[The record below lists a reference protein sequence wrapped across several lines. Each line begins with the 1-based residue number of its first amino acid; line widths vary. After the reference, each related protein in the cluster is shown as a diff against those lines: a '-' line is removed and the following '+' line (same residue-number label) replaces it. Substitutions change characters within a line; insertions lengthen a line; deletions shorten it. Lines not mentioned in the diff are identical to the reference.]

1 MAASNYY
8 GFAQGVSSQ
17 YRSLKA
23 FLELALYEVLREQAT
38 AFSLVPHPQVPEQS
52 FGTGPEFRN
61 PMDAGLGRVLREGAS
76 RRPEHHSQ
84 GPERALC
91 SLWKPTQD
99 SYSYGLSTATSG
111 YETKQYPPPAAGHQL
126 PATATLCPPG
136 GSGTQGAYGGSG
148 YGQAQPLPQMPTAE
162 AGPPASVACS
172 SYTYAP
178 ASSAQ
183 PMASSVPALPA
194 SSSFSAASAPY
205 TGPSYPSY
213 DASSYSV
220 ASPYYPPLLTPQMQ
234 PPPPPPPPPK
244 PVDSS
249 QWGGPGGSPSASCA
263 HSIAK
268 KLPVPSKLPRPRT
281 GPQPL
286 PLHYCDI
293 CKISCA
299 GPQQTYRE
307 HLEGQKHKKKEAAQK
322 MGVQP
327 NGSPRGVQ
335 AQLHCD
341 LCAVSCTGA
350 EAYAAHIR
358 GAKHQK
364 VCNEEGRVIRF
375 RCKLCECSF
384 NDPNARDMHVR
395 GRRHRL
401 QYKKKV
407 NPDLPIADKPS
418 TRVRKLVEET
428 LRRQRQ
434 LTKRRL
440 GELRRWHNETR
451 RYDLCRR
458 RLEEGLPVPDAH
470 AGRPLPDQHLP
481 ALRSRP
487 GAPTAKP
494 LPTRRPES
502 SDDRHVMCK
511 HAAIYPT
518 EEELLAVQKAVSH
531 AERALKLVSDTLA
544 EEDSASPEPEGGDHS
559 SGPSPSARILK
570 GVMRVGLLAKG
581 LLLRGDRAVQLILL
595 CSQKPTH
602 ALQRRVAEQ
611 LPLQLPVVT
620 DDKYEVSSD
629 LDASI
634 VISSC
639 EEPRIQVAVSITSPL
654 MREDPSKDQE
664 GTEVPPPDPGDVL
677 SPEKCLQALAALR
690 HAKWFQ
696 ARASGLQPCVI
707 VIRVFRDLCQ
717 RVPTWG
723 ALPDWAMELLVEK
736 ALSSTKGPLSP
747 GDAVRRVLE
756 CVASGT
762 LLTDGPGLQDPCE
775 RDQMDALSS
784 MTLQERED
792 ITASAQHALRM
803 LAFRQIH
810 KILGI
815 DPLPPPRIRLGARFR
830 KRPQEAGELE
840 AKRRW
845 APGTQCITK
854 CEHTRPKPGEL
865 AFCKGD
871 VVTILEACENKS
883 WYRAKH
889 HASGQEGLL
898 AAGALREREALSADP
913 KLSLMPWFHGK
924 ISGQEAV
931 QQLQPP
937 EDGLFLVRESARHPG
952 DYVLCV
958 SFGSDVI
965 HYRVLHRDGRLTID
979 EEACFCNLMAMVEY
993 YSKDQGAICTKLVR
1007 PKRKQGTKSAE
1018 EELAKAGWLLNLQ
1031 HLTLGAQIGEGEF
1044 GAVLQGEYLGQK
1056 VAVKNIKCDVTAQA
1070 FLDETAVMT
1079 KVQHKNLVR
1088 LLGVILHQGLYIVME
1103 HVSKGNLVNFLRTR
1117 GRALV
1122 NTPQLLQFSLHV
1134 AEGMEYLESKKLVHR
1149 DLAAR
1154 NILVSEDL
1162 VAKVSDFGLAKAE
1175 RKGLDSSRLPVK
1187 WTAPEALKHGKFS
1200 SKSDVWSFGVLLW
1213 EVFSYGRAPYPK
1225 MSLKEVSEAVEKGY
1239 RMEPPEG
1246 CPGSIHALMGSCWEA
1261 EPTRRPPFRKLAEKL
1276 ARELRSA
1283 GASAPN
1289 GGQDTD
1295 CPALPRSQE
1304 P

>member
-1 MAASNYY
+1 
-8 GFAQGVSSQ
+8 
-17 YRSLKA
+17 
-23 FLELALYEVLREQAT
+23 
-38 AFSLVPHPQVPEQS
+38 
-52 FGTGPEFRN
+52 
-61 PMDAGLGRVLREGAS
+61 
-76 RRPEHHSQ
+76 
-84 GPERALC
+84 
-91 SLWKPTQD
+91 
-99 SYSYGLSTATSG
+99 
-111 YETKQYPPPAAGHQL
+111 
-126 PATATLCPPG
+126 
-136 GSGTQGAYGGSG
+136 
-148 YGQAQPLPQMPTAE
+148 
-162 AGPPASVACS
+162 
-172 SYTYAP
+172 
-178 ASSAQ
+178 
-183 PMASSVPALPA
+183 MASSIPTLPA

-220 ASPYYPPLLTPQMQ
+220 AGPYYPPLLTPQMQ

-249 QWGGPGGSPSASCA
+249 QWGGPVGNPSASCTN
-263 HSIAK
+263 SVAK

-335 AQLHCD
+335 AQLRCD

-364 VCNEEGRVIRF
+364 VFKLHTKLGKPIPTIDPAPADPGLAQAPSTSQPASIPVTVTAESAPAASAKPAAPASPSVCAPSRPPPPRRPATSKASRVGPPALPATDCRAPHGKPATPRSERPGEPSARGGSTEASGSSCEGQPVGPGYVEEVCNEEGRVIRF
-375 RCKLCECSF
+375 HCKLCECSF

-458 RLEEGLPVPDAH
+458 RLEEGPPVPDAH
-470 AGRPLPDQHLP
+470 SGRPLPDQHLP

-559 SGPSPSARILK
+559 SRPSPSARILK

-595 CSQKPTH
+595 CSQKPTR

-629 LDASI
+629 PDASI

-654 MREDPSKDQE
+654 MREDPSADRE

-775 RDQMDALSS
+775 RDQMDALGS

-830 KRPQEAGELE
+830 KRPREASELE
-840 AKRRW
+840 AK
-845 APGTQCITK
+845 G
-854 CEHTRPKPGEL
+854 
-865 AFCKGD
+865 
-871 VVTILEACENKS
+871 
-883 WYRAKH
+883 
-889 HASGQEGLL
+889 
-898 AAGALREREALSADP
+898 
-913 KLSLMPWFHGK
+913 
-924 ISGQEAV
+924 
-931 QQLQPP
+931 
-937 EDGLFLVRESARHPG
+937 
-952 DYVLCV
+952 
-958 SFGSDVI
+958 GSDQ
-965 HYRVLHRDGRLTID
+965 R
-979 EEACFCNLMAMVEY
+979 
-993 YSKDQGAICTKLVR
+993 KR
-1007 PKRKQGTKSAE
+1007 P
-1018 EELAKAGWLLNLQ
+1018 
-1031 HLTLGAQIGEGEF
+1031 
-1044 GAVLQGEYLGQK
+1044 
-1056 VAVKNIKCDVTAQA
+1056 
-1070 FLDETAVMT
+1070 
-1079 KVQHKNLVR
+1079 
-1088 LLGVILHQGLYIVME
+1088 
-1103 HVSKGNLVNFLRTR
+1103 
-1117 GRALV
+1117 
-1122 NTPQLLQFSLHV
+1122 
-1134 AEGMEYLESKKLVHR
+1134 
-1149 DLAAR
+1149 
-1154 NILVSEDL
+1154 
-1162 VAKVSDFGLAKAE
+1162 
-1175 RKGLDSSRLPVK
+1175 RLP
-1187 WTAPEALKHGKFS
+1187 
-1200 SKSDVWSFGVLLW
+1200 
-1213 EVFSYGRAPYPK
+1213 
-1225 MSLKEVSEAVEKGY
+1225 
-1239 RMEPPEG
+1239 
-1246 CPGSIHALMGSCWEA
+1246 
-1261 EPTRRPPFRKLAEKL
+1261 
-1276 ARELRSA
+1276 
-1283 GASAPN
+1283 N
-1289 GGQDTD
+1289 GT
-1295 CPALPRSQE
+1295 
-1304 P
+1304 

>member
-8 GFAQGVSSQ
+8 GFAQGVGSQ
-17 YRSLKA
+17 YSVPPPSAFPLPAAGASLSTQPA
-23 FLELALYEVLREQAT
+23 
-38 AFSLVPHPQVPEQS
+38 P
-52 FGTGPEFRN
+52 
-61 PMDAGLGRVLREGAS
+61 GLGPALIPF
-76 RRPEHHSQ
+76 PEAAQPPGPGYSGYQPHSGQ
-84 GPERALC
+84 DLGYSTQPQEPMPAATTAP
-91 SLWKPTQD
+91 SYQD

-111 YETKQYPPPAAGHQL
+111 YANKQYLPPAAGQPQL

-136 GSGTQGAYGGSG
+136 TQEAYGGGG

-162 AGPPASVACS
+162 AGPPASVPCS
-172 SYTYAP
+172 SYAYAP
-178 ASSAQ
+178 ASSTQ
-183 PMASSVPALPA
+183 PMASSVPTLPA

-205 TGPSYPSY
+205 MGPSYPSY

-220 ASPYYPPLLTPQMQ
+220 AGPYYPPLFTPQMQ
-234 PPPPPPPPPK
+234 PPPPPPPPQQLPPPPK

-249 QWGGPGGSPSASCA
+249 QWGGPGGSPRASCA
-263 HSIAK
+263 NSVAK

-286 PLHYCDI
+286 PIHYCDI

-299 GPQQTYRE
+299 GPQTYRE

-364 VCNEEGRVIRF
+364 VFKLHTKLGKPIPTIDPAPANPGLAQAPSTSQPASTPVTVTAESAPAASAKPAAPASPSVCAPSRPPPPRRPATSKASRVGPPALPATDCRAPHGKPATPRSERPGEPSTRGGSTEASGSSCEGQPVGPGYVEEVCNEEGRVIRF
-375 RCKLCECSF
+375 HCKLCECSF

-451 RYDLCRR
+451 CSLGALRSGRAPHGLPRAPTGPPHSPAAPQGPKSLSSHRRYDLCRR
-458 RLEEGLPVPDAH
+458 RLEEGPPVPDAH
-470 AGRPLPDQHLP
+470 SGCPLPDQHLP

-544 EEDSASPEPEGGDHS
+544 EEDSANPEPEGGDHS
-559 SGPSPSARILK
+559 SRPSPSARILK

-595 CSQKPTH
+595 CSQKPTR

-629 LDASI
+629 PDASI

-654 MREDPSKDQE
+654 MREDPSADRE
-664 GTEVPPPDPGDVL
+664 VTEVPPPDPDVL

-775 RDQMDALSS
+775 RDQMDALGS

-830 KRPQEAGELE
+830 KRPREAGELE
-840 AKRRW
+840 AKGGGDQR
-845 APGTQCITK
+845 K
-854 CEHTRPKPGEL
+854 RP
-865 AFCKGD
+865 
-871 VVTILEACENKS
+871 
-883 WYRAKH
+883 
-889 HASGQEGLL
+889 
-898 AAGALREREALSADP
+898 
-913 KLSLMPWFHGK
+913 
-924 ISGQEAV
+924 
-931 QQLQPP
+931 
-937 EDGLFLVRESARHPG
+937 
-952 DYVLCV
+952 
-958 SFGSDVI
+958 
-965 HYRVLHRDGRLTID
+965 
-979 EEACFCNLMAMVEY
+979 
-993 YSKDQGAICTKLVR
+993 
-1007 PKRKQGTKSAE
+1007 
-1018 EELAKAGWLLNLQ
+1018 
-1031 HLTLGAQIGEGEF
+1031 
-1044 GAVLQGEYLGQK
+1044 
-1056 VAVKNIKCDVTAQA
+1056 
-1070 FLDETAVMT
+1070 
-1079 KVQHKNLVR
+1079 
-1088 LLGVILHQGLYIVME
+1088 
-1103 HVSKGNLVNFLRTR
+1103 
-1117 GRALV
+1117 
-1122 NTPQLLQFSLHV
+1122 
-1134 AEGMEYLESKKLVHR
+1134 
-1149 DLAAR
+1149 
-1154 NILVSEDL
+1154 
-1162 VAKVSDFGLAKAE
+1162 
-1175 RKGLDSSRLPVK
+1175 RLP
-1187 WTAPEALKHGKFS
+1187 
-1200 SKSDVWSFGVLLW
+1200 
-1213 EVFSYGRAPYPK
+1213 
-1225 MSLKEVSEAVEKGY
+1225 
-1239 RMEPPEG
+1239 
-1246 CPGSIHALMGSCWEA
+1246 
-1261 EPTRRPPFRKLAEKL
+1261 
-1276 ARELRSA
+1276 
-1283 GASAPN
+1283 N
-1289 GGQDTD
+1289 GT
-1295 CPALPRSQE
+1295 
-1304 P
+1304 

>member
-8 GFAQGVSSQ
+8 GFAQGVGSQ
-17 YRSLKA
+17 YRSL
-23 FLELALYEVLREQAT
+23 R
-38 AFSLVPHPQVPEQS
+38 
-52 FGTGPEFRN
+52 TGPGSNAVFICGSSV
-61 PMDAGLGRVLREGAS
+61 PPPSAFPLPAAGASLSTQPAPGLGPALIPF
-76 RRPEHHSQ
+76 PEAAQPPGPGYSGYQPHSSQ
-84 GPERALC
+84 DLGYSTQPQEPMPAATTAP
-91 SLWKPTQD
+91 SYQD

-111 YETKQYPPPAAGHQL
+111 YENKQYPPSVAGQPQL
-126 PATATLCPPG
+126 SAVATLCPPG
-136 GSGTQGAYGGSG
+136 AQGAYGCGG

-183 PMASSVPALPA
+183 PMASSVPTLPA

-220 ASPYYPPLLTPQMQ
+220 ARPYYPPLLTSQMQ
-234 PPPPPPPPPK
+234 LPPPPPPPQQPPAPPK
-244 PVDSS
+244 PVESS

-263 HSIAK
+263 NSITK
-268 KLPVPSKLPRPRT
+268 KLPVPSKLPRPRI

-299 GPQQTYRE
+299 GPQTYRE

-364 VCNEEGRVIRF
+364 VFKLHTKLGKPIPTIDPAPANPGLAQAPSTSQPASTPVTVTAESTPAASAKPVAPASPSMCAPSRPPPPRRPATSKASRVGPPALPATDCRPLHGKPAPPRSERPGEPSARGGSAEASGSSCEGQPVGPGYVEEVCNEEGRVIRF
-375 RCKLCECSF
+375 HCKLCECSF
-384 NDPNARDMHVR
+384 NDANARDMHVR

-451 RYDLCRR
+451 CSLAALHGGRAPPGLPRAPVGPPHSPAAAQGPESLSSCRRYDLCRR
-458 RLEEGLPVPDAH
+458 RLEEGPPVPESH
-470 AGRPLPDQHLP
+470 SGRPLPDQHLP

-487 GAPTAKP
+487 GAPAAKP

-559 SGPSPSARILK
+559 RPSSSARILK

-595 CSQKPTH
+595 CSQKPTR

-629 LDASI
+629 PDASI

-654 MREDPSKDQE
+654 MREDPSADRE

-677 SPEKCLQALAALR
+677 NPEKCLQALAALR

-775 RDQMDALSS
+775 RDQMDALGS

-792 ITASAQHALRM
+792 ITASA
-803 LAFRQIH
+803 QIH

-830 KRPQEAGELE
+830 KRPREAGEPE
-840 AKRRW
+840 AKGGGDQR
-845 APGTQCITK
+845 K
-854 CEHTRPKPGEL
+854 RP
-865 AFCKGD
+865 
-871 VVTILEACENKS
+871 
-883 WYRAKH
+883 
-889 HASGQEGLL
+889 
-898 AAGALREREALSADP
+898 
-913 KLSLMPWFHGK
+913 
-924 ISGQEAV
+924 
-931 QQLQPP
+931 
-937 EDGLFLVRESARHPG
+937 
-952 DYVLCV
+952 
-958 SFGSDVI
+958 
-965 HYRVLHRDGRLTID
+965 
-979 EEACFCNLMAMVEY
+979 
-993 YSKDQGAICTKLVR
+993 
-1007 PKRKQGTKSAE
+1007 
-1018 EELAKAGWLLNLQ
+1018 
-1031 HLTLGAQIGEGEF
+1031 
-1044 GAVLQGEYLGQK
+1044 
-1056 VAVKNIKCDVTAQA
+1056 
-1070 FLDETAVMT
+1070 
-1079 KVQHKNLVR
+1079 
-1088 LLGVILHQGLYIVME
+1088 
-1103 HVSKGNLVNFLRTR
+1103 
-1117 GRALV
+1117 
-1122 NTPQLLQFSLHV
+1122 
-1134 AEGMEYLESKKLVHR
+1134 
-1149 DLAAR
+1149 
-1154 NILVSEDL
+1154 
-1162 VAKVSDFGLAKAE
+1162 
-1175 RKGLDSSRLPVK
+1175 RLP
-1187 WTAPEALKHGKFS
+1187 
-1200 SKSDVWSFGVLLW
+1200 
-1213 EVFSYGRAPYPK
+1213 
-1225 MSLKEVSEAVEKGY
+1225 
-1239 RMEPPEG
+1239 
-1246 CPGSIHALMGSCWEA
+1246 
-1261 EPTRRPPFRKLAEKL
+1261 
-1276 ARELRSA
+1276 
-1283 GASAPN
+1283 N
-1289 GGQDTD
+1289 GT
-1295 CPALPRSQE
+1295 
-1304 P
+1304 